1 MKLMQITSI
10 PENFAVTPSMV
21 ETELEEGA
29 SFQDELNVR
38 EYLFIIDYTNT
49 CNIRTFLSSFC
60 LILPQFWPF
69 S

>member
-38 EYLFIIDYTNT
+38 HLLTSIVRLIHIFDF
-49 CNIRTFLSSFC
+49 NI
-60 LILPQFWPF
+60 
-69 S
+69 